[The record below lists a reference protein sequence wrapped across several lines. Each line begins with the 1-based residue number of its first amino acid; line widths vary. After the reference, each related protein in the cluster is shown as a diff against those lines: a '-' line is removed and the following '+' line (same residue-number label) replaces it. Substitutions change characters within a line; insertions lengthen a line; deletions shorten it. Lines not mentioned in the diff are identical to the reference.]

1 MRIETNFGTNWN
13 ATLRGAMKKVT
24 DKLKDPTD
32 KFRAYVGF
40 NQTDQRIQCAGCL
53 RGCQVKVS
61 GGGCVAFYLSMVV

>member
-1 MRIETNFGTNWN
+1 
-13 ATLRGAMKKVT
+13 MKKVT